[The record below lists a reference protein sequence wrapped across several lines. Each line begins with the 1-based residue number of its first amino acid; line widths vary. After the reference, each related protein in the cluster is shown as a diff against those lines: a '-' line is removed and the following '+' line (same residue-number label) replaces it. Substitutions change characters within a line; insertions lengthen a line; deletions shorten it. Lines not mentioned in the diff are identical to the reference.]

1 MLSKDEAIHTMNQW
15 GKSRTPFLFI
25 IDYSTDKTILFPLHE
40 VPKSIQYSF
49 NGIKDFQGKQNNSSF
64 VFEKYPLSF
73 EAYQESF
80 NFIHQELQYGN
91 SYLVNLTV
99 PTRLETNLDLPSIFE
114 RSRAPYKLMVENQF
128 VVFSPECFIKIREG
142 VISSYPM
149 KGTISAEEPD
159 AEQVILND
167 PKEMAEHATIVDLI
181 RNDLSIKANNV
192 RVKSHRYIDRVDTY
206 HGPLLQVSSEIEGD
220 LPDDYYGSIG
230 SILFS
235 MLPAGS
241 ISGAPKK
248 KTLEIIA
255 KAEASD
261 RGFFTGVF
269 GVFDGKNLDSAV
281 MIRFIEQT
289 EEGLFFRSG
298 GGITAQSTAKSE
310 YEEMIRKVYV
320 PFI

>member
-1 MLSKDEAIHTMNQW
+1 MMNQY
-15 GKSRTPFLFI
+15 GKSHTPFLFI
-25 IDYSTDKTILFPLHE
+25 VDYSTDKTLLFPLDE
-40 VPKSIQYSF
+40 IPMSIQYSL
-49 NGIKDFQGKQNNSSF
+49 NGKIGFQGNQGITSF
-64 VFEKYPLSF
+64 VFNKYPIPYG
-73 EAYQESF
+73 AYQESF
-80 NFIHQELQYGN
+80 NFIHRELHYGN

-99 PTRLETNLDLPSIFE
+99 PTRLETDLDLATIYE
-114 RSRAPYKLMVENQF
+114 RSRAPYKLLVENQF
-128 VVFSPECFIKIREG
+128 VVFSPECFIKMQDG

-149 KGTISAEEPD
+149 KGTISAEVPD
-159 AEQVILND
+159 AEEVILND

-181 RNDLSIKANNV
+181 RNDLSIMANNV
-192 RVKSHRYIDRVDTY
+192 RVKSYRYIDRVDTY
-206 HGPLLQVSSEIEGD
+206 QGPLLQVSSKIEGD
-220 LPDDYYGSIG
+220 LPHDYYGSIG

-255 KAEASD
+255 KAEGVD

-281 MIRFIEQT
+281 MIRYIEQT

-298 GGITAQSTAKSE
+298 GGITAQSSAKME